1 MSNNQL
7 LQAILRQQSL
17 DENLTEYKSMIKQGS
32 EIQLLLSSSFKDDA
46 PVIQFA
52 GSQAKGTMVKSKY
65 DLDITCYFTSGSNT
79 AGGSLKELF
88 ESVKNT
94 LSGKYLTETKNSSI
108 KIYSQNE
115 NGYLHVDVVPG
126 RFVDGKEGDV
136 FLHVEKW
143 DEHRLKT
150 NLQTHI
156 NHVRNSGFLYEIKL
170 MKIWNTRNGNPFKTF
185 ILELLTIKVLQEN
198 NKKGKTLDENI
209 EFLLNE
215 LAEKIVT
222 IAVEDPANP
231 DGNDLSLH
239 FDSTMRINA
248 KMRLEETS
256 KLLETHDWENIF
268 APLEK
273 SSSASI
279 RTQALNSH
287 MNPHYYGE

>member
-7 LQAILRQQSL
+7 LKAILGQQSL
-17 DENLTEYKSMIKQGS
+17 DENSAEYKSMIKQGE
-32 EIQLLLSSSFKDDA
+32 EIQTLLSASFQDDE

-79 AGGSLKELF
+79 AGNSLKELF
-88 ESVKNT
+88 EAVKEA
-94 LSGKYLTETKNSSI
+94 LSGEYLTEVKNSAI

-115 NGYLHVDVVPG
+115 DGYLHVDVVPG

-156 NHVRNSGFLYEIKL
+156 SHVRNSGFLEEIKL
-170 MKIWNTRNGNPFKTF
+170 MKIWNTRNGGPFKTF
-185 ILELLTIKVLQEN
+185 ILELLTIKVLQDN
-198 NKKGKTLDENI
+198 NRKGMALDENI
-209 EFLLNE
+209 EFLFSE
-215 LAEKIVT
+215 LSEKIDT

-231 DGNDLSLH
+231 AGNDLSLH
-239 FDSTMRINA
+239 FDSTMRLNA
-248 KMRLEETS
+248 KMRLEETAR
-256 KLLETHDWENIF
+256 LLETHDWEGIF
-268 APLEK
+268 VPLEK
-273 SSSASI
+273 ASHASI
-279 RTQALNSH
+279 KTQAVNSQ
-287 MNPHYYGE
+287 MNPHYYGK